1 MIACREASRPSV
13 QSANIG
19 SSLLSGA
26 KFSFGK
32 WVRRRAANRRS
43 PFRITRWSESRGEL
57 FGACGFSVGDVDQ
70 IVGDDAEADPAVH
83 AVTAGIERASE
94 AVTAFGDA
102 DAAFRSGAPS
112 LAM

>member
-1 MIACREASRPSV
+1 MSDSAQYQFLFSTISV
-13 QSANIG
+13 TRG
-19 SSLLSGA
+19 ETLGWRTHGTPRLLSGA

-83 AVTAGIERASE
+83 VGPQTCAQ
-94 AVTAFGDA
+94 
-102 DAAFRSGAPS
+102 
-112 LAM
+112 